1 MEQLGQDITV
11 VSFKVTMEHRV
22 MFRRKF
28 GRLAG
33 VFMRRCFIKA
43 INDEEWFKGIIFD
56 EKIQDP
62 LQNIRNR
69 RRKRLGTGD

>member
-1 MEQLGQDITV
+1 MEEQNTTV
-11 VSFKVTMEHRV
+11 VSFKIRKETQLT
-22 MFRRKF
+22 FRKKY

-43 INDEEWFKGIIFD
+43 INDEEWFKDIIFD
-56 EKIQDP
+56 EKLQDP